1 MKSHYIDYQTMCI
14 SIPRWNLW
22 LDGAKKSIKMHNN
35 RKKTKKYRVFQ
46 ILFVLLPLQKIIR
59 VDETCVFDFLGAYG
73 YY

>member
-1 MKSHYIDYQTMCI
+1 MQ
-14 SIPRWNLW
+14 NN
-22 LDGAKKSIKMHNN
+22 KKKN
-35 RKKTKKYRVFQ
+35 KKYRVFQ

>member
-1 MKSHYIDYQTMCI
+1 MKSHYIDNQTMCI
-14 SIPRWNLW
+14 FILRWNL
-22 LDGAKKSIKMHNN
+22 LLIGAKRASKCTIIE
-35 RKKTKKYRVFQ
+35 KKNKKYRVFQ